1 MYTPGAGL
9 GITPLQFWLLV
20 IIASTGLALIIDGN
34 RKARHRMGESCVC
47 VLNNEWQNCTYR
59 DTCGVVCSDMGAFF
73 LSVVVTLS
81 VHPTF
86 NKR

>member
-34 RKARHRMGESCVC
+34 KKARHRMGESCVC
-47 VLNNEWQNCTYR
+47 VLNNEWQNRT
-59 DTCGVVCSDMGAFF
+59 
-73 LSVVVTLS
+73 
-81 VHPTF
+81 
-86 NKR
+86 